1 MRRRRSTCPSA
12 ALAGALA
19 AAAETA
25 LANAAACRT
34 AREAADNAF
43 ARGQA
48 DLAAREREAAQAHSA
63 QAAWDGTWRAAVRA
77 LLDALA
83 TLPGDLGA
91 RAEMAQRIAAME
103 RDQTALR
110 ERVAALFAALGE
122 DPPDAPRA
130 GAQRLTQRLAAAQED
145 ARRKSDRQND
155 LERLG
160 AERDRLEIAQA
171 ERAAS
176 LLAETQAPS
185 LDAARAA
192 LAGIDIDTTA
202 RQASDLDDQIAL
214 GETRARDLFADQAR
228 AQEALARVDRDEEA
242 ARSWLRLRAGAL
254 IAGRA
259 LRDWRETR
267 RSAMMT
273 RASHAFALITRGAY
287 AGLTTRG
294 DAERETLIALSAEG
308 GSKLVGD
315 LSKGALPILSGAAS
329 GRLRGVRAGARS
341 RAVRRRRHS
350 RNLRRAALGGSLPA
364 VRAHGCDRAGDLSH
378 PSPPSLRHRPPRRAR
393 RAGA

>member
-1 MRRRRSTCPSA
+1 M
-12 ALAGALA
+12 
-19 AAAETA
+19 
-25 LANAAACRT
+25 
-34 AREAADNAF
+34 
-43 ARGQA
+43 
-48 DLAAREREAAQAHSA
+48 
-63 QAAWDGTWRAAVRA
+63 RA

-160 AERDRLEIAQA
+160 AERDRLETAQG

-192 LAGIDIDTTA
+192 LAGIDIEATA

-214 GETRARDLFADQAR
+214 CETRARELFADQAH
-228 AQEALARVDRDEEA
+228 AQDALARVGGDAEAARLDAERRVALIELEEA

-315 LSKGALPILSGAAS
+315 LSKGALPVLSGAAS

-350 RNLRRAALGGSLPA
+350 
-364 VRAHGCDRAGDLSH
+364 
-378 PSPPSLRHRPPRRAR
+378 
-393 RAGA
+393 